1 MQGSMKMHIDEV
13 VQDRTFMTGFRK
25 LYEVL
30 AASWELLDLMLGCI
44 TKFAL
49 ERILE
54 VTNFILKFI
63 INLVLR
69 SLLIC
74 IVKRS
79 LINEFKAKIMY
90 KIIDKNVDRVA
101 DRIIDKIIDRTIDN
115 VNDQ

>member
-13 VQDRTFMTGFRK
+13 VQDRTFMTGFRT

-30 AASWELLDLMLGCI
+30 AASWEPLDLMLGCI

-79 LINEFKAKIMY
+79 LINDLKAKIVY
-90 KIIDKNVDRVA
+90 KIIDRHVDRVA
-101 DRIIDKIIDRTIDN
+101 DRIIDKIIDRTIAN